1 MQTSVMSDDRERPT
15 TALDPKTMT
24 GWPIAIAT
32 LEQLGAWTVFAMRL
46 GTLALLQDCV
56 KRMADEGASIE
67 LLGEAQA
74 LLDALR
80 HMPWE
85 RK

>member
-1 MQTSVMSDDRERPT
+1 M
-15 TALDPKTMT
+15 ALDPKTMT

-56 KRMADEGASIE
+56 KRMAAEDASASLIA
-67 LLGEAQA
+67 EAQV

-80 HMPWE
+80 HMPFD
-85 RK
+85 RA